1 MLQPHKIMLSGM
13 HSVRMLGRLHAA
25 AGTAHGVRTWWGY
38 KQRCPA
44 RDSGSLPACRCCGA
58 AVHRGKLACSCSS
71 VLLLVIC
78 PVKGETLYSSYRPT
92 CKIMRPLALAH
103 RRPIGVQV
111 DAAETAD
118 AQLVVL
124 HARQLQQLMPN
135 ASSQQIHVRPGSFTD
150 HLDKMPCAMHP
161 ARAECAVQITDRVRC
176 QPDSSLAVP
185 AANCSGDEPQA
196 LPVIDWLLR
205 LACNARLHRKHS
217 SEPQS
222 EIVGVTQ
229 G

>member
-1 MLQPHKIMLSGM
+1 M
-13 HSVRMLGRLHAA
+13 
-25 AGTAHGVRTWWGY
+25 
-38 KQRCPA
+38 
-44 RDSGSLPACRCCGA
+44 
-58 AVHRGKLACSCSS
+58 
-71 VLLLVIC
+71 LLLVIF
-78 PVKGETLYSSYRPT
+78 PVKGETLYSSCRAT
-92 CKIMRPLALAH
+92 CKITRPLALAH
-103 RRPIGVQV
+103 RRPICVQV

-176 QPDSSLAVP
+176 QPDSSLALP
-185 AANCSGDEPQA
+185 AANCSGDEPQE